1 MPGRRAGEV
10 PAGVHR
16 RLAVDGAP
24 AARGVGGGSPA
35 ERHQPRLV
43 PLRDPPGGDLPESV
57 ETEQGG
63 MQVRVYPVLEDEGQG
78 VRQTQV
84 LDPVRAWYL
93 NRRGI
98 ARILV
103 NRLGNTLR
111 DLDRR
116 LPGFH
121 EASLLFAPVGRKTE
135 LLDDML
141 IATAQ
146 SHFLAE
152 QALPRSERDLESCLE
167 SGRSDFIP
175 ALEANSRLLL
185 QIMER
190 HHQVMKGLKGKI
202 PLNVAQSMAD
212 LKFQM
217 SQLIYPGFMAATP
230 PEWLKHF
237 PRYMD
242 AALIRLDKMP
252 REAGRERA
260 FLSEFQPF
268 WDRYVE
274 RREALAVQGIE
285 DEALITYRWMLEEY
299 RVSYFAQQLGTA
311 VTVSPQRLERQ
322 WQQVRR

>member
-1 MPGRRAGEV
+1 M
-10 PAGVHR
+10 
-16 RLAVDGAP
+16 D
-24 AARGVGGGSPA
+24 
-35 ERHQPRLV
+35 
-43 PLRDPPGGDLPESV
+43 DL
-57 ETEQGG
+57 
-63 MQVRVYPVLEDEGQG
+63 
-78 VRQTQV
+78 
-84 LDPVRAWYL
+84 
-93 NRRGI
+93 
-98 ARILV
+98 
-103 NRLGNTLR
+103 
-111 DLDRR
+111 
-116 LPGFH
+116 
-121 EASLLFAPVGRKTE
+121 
-135 LLDDML
+135 L

-146 SHFLAE
+146 SHFLTGTT
-152 QALPRSERDLESCLE
+152 LPRSRRDLDACLE
-167 SGRSDFIP
+167 AGRAGFIP
-175 ALEANSRLLL
+175 ALEANSRLLH
-185 QIMER
+185 QIMAG

-217 SQLIYPGFMAATP
+217 GQLIYAGFMAATP

-260 FLSEFQPF
+260 FLNEFQPF